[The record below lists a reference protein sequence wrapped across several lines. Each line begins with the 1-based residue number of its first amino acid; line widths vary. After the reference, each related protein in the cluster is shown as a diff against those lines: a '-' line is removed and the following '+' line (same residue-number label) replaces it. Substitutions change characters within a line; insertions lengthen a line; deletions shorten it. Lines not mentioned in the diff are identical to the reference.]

1 MSCELTP
8 IPVNDDILDAV
19 ASGSYYSPHSVL
31 GAHLSDTGV
40 TTPRHRAPRRRGP
53 TWLPRPEPTRR
64 PTSAAAFGLRLC
76 PAGDS
81 PLPPCP
87 VTYGEDTTLRDDPT
101 ATCPPWARWTPP
113 HL

>member
-40 TTPRHRAPRRRGP
+40 TIRVIARLADAVDVVTPSGAYAATHERGGI
-53 TWLPRPEPTRR
+53 WV
-64 PTSAAAFGLRLC
+64 AG
-76 PAGDS
+76 PA
-81 PLPPCP
+81 
-87 VTYGEDTTLRDDPT
+87 R
-101 ATCPPWARWTPP
+101 
-113 HL
+113 